1 MCWSTTCWARGGAHT
16 PSSIRDFCW
25 SRFTILSLILFSRWK
40 TQTCWY
46 IEIIKYVHH
55 KWFFLIYLVQNVSLY
70 FIFFSKFW
78 LELQMYINFKHDM
91 HNPKFYLDKLN
102 FLQAILTDFL
112 IFCMKLGQVKL
123 IHRIWKTNDVL
134 QWHGS
139 INTKLEEYNQKCFGG
154 SYFSELAS
162 INMHLIEQNSKYIL
176 PVSYLTLHSDS
187 QPLKEI

>member
-1 MCWSTTCWARGGAHT
+1 MC
-16 PSSIRDFCW
+16 IINDF
-25 SRFTILSLILFSRWK
+25 
-40 TQTCWY
+40 
-46 IEIIKYVHH
+46 
-55 KWFFLIYLVQNVSLY
+55 FFYLAKNVSSY

-123 IHRIWKTNDVL
+123 IHRIWKTK
-134 QWHGS
+134 QWCS
-139 INTKLEEYNQKCFGG
+139 TMTWINQHKIGRVRSLVFWGG

-162 INMHLIEQNSKYIL
+162 INMQFIEQNSKYIL
-176 PVSYLTLHSDS
+176 SYLTLHSDS